1 MKEEGGGGEGKEG
14 NAFPYFLPRRLP
26 VLLFAPICAWSLTL
40 VLRSLLRNQMESLL
54 HRLFLLQTLNC
65 HLIFMEP
72 FTHLV
77 LQSLQCFSKVVHV
90 HFSVNTEASE
100 TDSNN
105 GIYTD
110 SQNEFKNIISIA
122 TIVTIITP

>member
-1 MKEEGGGGEGKEG
+1 MKEEGGGGEGRKRVSL
-14 NAFPYFLPRRLP
+14 FPSSPPSRSF
-26 VLLFAPICAWSLTL
+26 LFAPICAWSLTL

-54 HRLFLLQTLNC
+54 RRLFLLQTLNC

-72 FTHLV
+72 FSHLV

-105 GIYTD
+105 GIDTD